1 MILRTSV
8 QNLIVSSP
16 LYSLE
21 CFKNAVAEYIVESTR
36 IRYMKNGR
44 KKIQFKGINLGGM
57 GTIVGNVALDSKYED
72 TKVTVIKGGK

>member
-1 MILRTSV
+1 MTAKDVKAGDTIKTWWG
-8 QNLIVSSP
+8 
-16 LYSLE
+16 
-21 CFKNAVAEYIVESTR
+21 KMIVESTR

-72 TKVTVIKGGK
+72 TKVTVIRGGK